1 MLAGQ
6 SMEMPNEL
14 NCSSIRVNQEEE
26 DPQLYTARNT
36 LNAPYSKNKFF
47 KQFEQNSING
57 LEGSLSVHIVVARC
71 QQIKKK
77 YWS

>member
-1 MLAGQ
+1 MRKQGMLAGQ

-47 KQFEQNSING
+47 KQFE
-57 LEGSLSVHIVVARC
+57 
-71 QQIKKK
+71 
-77 YWS
+77 